1 MSTVQ
6 SPAAP
11 LPLPRHGDNNANEPH
26 DEHNDDDGGIDRGSD
41 VEREEWLAEAG
52 TRHRRGRGVHC
63 HIDAIV

>member
-52 TRHRRGRGVHC
+52 TRHRRERGALPH
-63 HIDAIV
+63 